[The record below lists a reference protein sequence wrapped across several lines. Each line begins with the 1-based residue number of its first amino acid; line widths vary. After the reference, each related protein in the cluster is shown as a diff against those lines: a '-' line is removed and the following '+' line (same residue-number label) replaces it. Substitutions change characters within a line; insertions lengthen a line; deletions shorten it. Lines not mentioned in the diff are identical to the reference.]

1 MFTFIKDLFKNKDVL
16 ILDNIEDRVRI
27 VQNEL
32 GMYGLQRAVQFYSD
46 DKNENF
52 YYWTTNID
60 WIGTNLEYTKQKR
73 LDIINKMIY
82 EKKFNTVT
90 GVVPNVEPEVK
101 A

>member
-1 MFTFIKDLFKNKDVL
+1 MFTFIKNLFKNENEV
-16 ILDNIEDRVRI
+16 ILDNIEDRIRI

-32 GMYGLQRAVQFYSD
+32 GTYGLQRAVALRD
-46 DKNENF
+46 EHKNRNLF
-52 YYWTTNID
+52 YWTNNID
-60 WIGTNLEYTKQKR
+60 WIGTNLEYTKNQR
-73 LDIINKMIY
+73 LDIVNRLIY

>member
-1 MFTFIKDLFKNKDVL
+1 MKNR
-16 ILDNIEDRVRI
+16 IRI

-32 GMYGLQRAVQFYSD
+32 GTYGLQRAVDLHDNNRNLF
-46 DKNENF
+46 
-52 YYWTTNID
+52 YWTNNID
-60 WIGTNLEYTKQKR
+60 WIGSNLEEVKVKR
-73 LDIINKMIY
+73 LDIVNRLIY